1 MNEFYRKKVL
11 KYLEDNGIKQKFLA
25 EKLGLTPQYFNMWL
39 RNKRNFGNKLLKQ
52 INNILK

>member
-39 RNKRNFGNKLLKQ
+39 KNKKNFNDMRLKQ

>member
-1 MNEFYRKKVL
+1 MNEIYRKKVL

-25 EKLGLTPQYFNMWL
+25 EKIGITPAYLCMWL
-39 RNKRNFGNKLLKQ
+39 RGKRDFGNKLLKQ